1 MEKMEEIG
9 RLLQESSG
17 LLPQMGLTE
26 SSLVTEWV
34 PGDCGNGSS
43 PVGEAG
49 REWGLFLLG

>member
-1 MEKMEEIG
+1 MEEIG

-43 PVGEAG
+43 PVDEAG